1 MPVIISCFEDVFVPV
16 PSSSTT
22 FCRFKTKK
30 EFEEGV
36 IQHIFTDGIIQIE
49 TRGTTQ
55 TRQVFVKHKV
65 VTPMLS
71 DFEMA
76 SIGGSSKS
84 TCTTE
89 RTKAC
94 QNNCARILLL
104 THPTHASDASESC
117 IRFRATE
124 GFVIGNKVLVYE
136 GSGENKTVGGSRKA
150 VLMAMFRDQTAH
162 VVYIHGGDVGAPPFF
177 FPRLFACR
185 AEGASLLDEKSLR
198 NNPLNRKCLTVLSR
212 TWLLSLNETA
222 PTASTSHADSRSRCQ
237 PFCPCTTG
245 IPCSLFHIFQAVIF
259 GADGWSSSMTCPLWA
274 CTRLAR
280 VRGSISCL

>member
-104 THPTHASDASESC
+104 THPTHASYYSLIPRMHPTHPSHA
-117 IRFRATE
+117 
-124 GFVIGNKVLVYE
+124 FV
-136 GSGENKTVGGSRKA
+136 S
-150 VLMAMFRDQTAH
+150 
-162 VVYIHGGDVGAPPFF
+162 APQ
-177 FPRLFACR
+177 R
-185 AEGASLLDEKSLR
+185 
-198 NNPLNRKCLTVLSR
+198 VLSLATKFLCMKAAGR
-212 TWLLSLNETA
+212 TRQSEA
-222 PTASTSHADSRSRCQ
+222 RGR
-237 PFCPCTTG
+237 
-245 IPCSLFHIFQAVIF
+245 PCSWQCF
-259 GADGWSSSMTCPLWA
+259 G
-274 CTRLAR
+274 TRLPMWFTFTAATWVLHLSSFLVFLLAELR
-280 VRGSISCL
+280 VRAFSMRNPYAIILSTGNV